1 MPNPIH
7 QWKSQAHS
15 FVHQAHAANISRR
28 RRAAGYTARLSWIW
42 YRQFR
47 EDRAP
52 QMAAALTYRTVF
64 SLLPTLVLILVV
76 LQAFRGLE
84 ENQESFKDTILN
96 LIPEQLLAAD
106 ITAAPVTADATTHP
120 TLEIADAPPH
130 SPATNLAPPSAPTP
144 ALAQAQ
150 EQVKEQ
156 ERRQELG
163 DFIGNV
169 IDQLAKVNF
178 ARIGAVGLLLFI
190 YGATTLLATIE
201 QSFNQVLGVDQGRP
215 WYIRVTYYYAVI
227 TLGPM
232 VLVAGQFIQQK
243 AFSLLAAGGDLTG
256 WLAGP
261 LVVLSPL
268 ITAWIVL
275 SAIYTLLPHARVPI
289 RHVLVGSFIAAVLWV
304 ISKEAFTIYVSRTAA
319 TSLYGAL
326 GLVPLFLFWLYVT
339 WLIILFGL
347 ELTYSLSQVR
357 NPLIDEEAATST
369 MIGDPAWTVPV
380 MLRLG
385 QLFTDGKGAAPTDLA
400 ADLGL
405 PTSSVQRLCA
415 NLVQVGLLHTI
426 AGSDEDVAT
435 YALARPPAK
444 ITVADLLTHGRQ
456 WARTGLRANVETCWQ
471 YLDHLHQSQDQLAA
485 QTTLQDL
492 LDKQAASTPA
502 PAPKT
507 T

>member
-1 MPNPIH
+1 MPSPLH
-7 QWKSQAHS
+7 QWKSL
-15 FVHQAHAANISRR
+15 VHQTHAANVSRR

-96 LIPEQLLAAD
+96 LIPERLLEAD
-106 ITAAPVTADATTHP
+106 ISAPPVTSEAVPTAMPDAASPAPPAAPTASPADAAAV
-120 TLEIADAPPH
+120 EQQAEQQ
-130 SPATNLAPPSAPTP
+130 
-144 ALAQAQ
+144 AQA
-150 EQVKEQ
+150 K

-190 YGATTLLATIE
+190 YGATTLLATVE

-261 LVVLSPL
+261 LVILSPL
-268 ITAWIVL
+268 LTAWIVL
-275 SAIYTLLPHARVPI
+275 AAIYTLLPHARVPI
-289 RHVLVGSFIAAVLWV
+289 KHVLIGSFVAAALWV
-304 ISKEAFTIYVSRTAA
+304 ISKEAFTIYVARTAV

-357 NPLIDEEAATST
+357 NPLLDEESYTST

-380 MLRLG
+380 MVRLG
-385 QLFTDGKGAAPTDLA
+385 QLFTDGQGAAPTDLA

-415 NLVQVGLLHTI
+415 NLTQAGLLHTI
-426 AGSDEDVAT
+426 AGSDEDVST

-444 ITVADLLTHGRQ
+444 ITVADLLTLGRQ
-456 WARTGLRANVETCWQ
+456 WSRTGLRANVETCWQ
-471 YLDHLHQSQDQLAA
+471 YLDHLHQSQDQLAG
-485 QTTLQDL
+485 QTSLQDL
-492 LDKQAASTPA
+492 LDKQAASTVPPA
-502 PAPKT
+502 AKSAT
-507 T
+507 